1 MESTLSRSEKKRQA
15 KDVEKLSHELAELP
29 PADLAK
35 LPCDDFLRQEIGA
48 SHALKGGAKKRQIKY
63 VAKELRQLEL
73 NEILTFLEE
82 RRGSRLKSQGEDKEL
97 ERLRNE
103 ILEAAIQEYQD
114 RLDPDERFRMDRQ
127 AAPLR
132 NCAALFPGFELD
144 AAARAAEDF
153 AATRKPNH
161 SKQLLRLLRGAAE
174 RQKFSRSGTEK

>member
-35 LPCDDFLRQEIGA
+35 LPCDDFLRREIAA
-48 SHALKGGAKKRQIKY
+48 SHNLKGGAKKRQIKY
-63 VAKELRQLEL
+63 VARELRQLEL
-73 NEILTFLEE
+73 AEMLTFLEE
-82 RRGSRLKSQGEDKEL
+82 RQGSRLKSQGEEKEL

-103 ILEAAIQEYQD
+103 ILEAAIREFQE

-127 AAPLR
+127 AAPLQE
-132 NCAALFPGFELD
+132 CANRLPGFELE

-161 SKQLLRLLRGAAE
+161 SRQLLKIIRGAAE
-174 RQKFSRSGTEK
+174 RQRFPRSGAGK